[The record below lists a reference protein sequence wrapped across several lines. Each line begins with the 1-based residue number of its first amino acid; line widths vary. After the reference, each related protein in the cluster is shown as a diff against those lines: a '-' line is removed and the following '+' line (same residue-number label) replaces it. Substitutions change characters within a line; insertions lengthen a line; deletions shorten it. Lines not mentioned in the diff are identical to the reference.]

1 MKKQIFL
8 ILMVLFPFCIASIAA
23 TPEEITEKSLLSR
36 KDIIKKDEERRAK
49 ILKKF
54 SDFQAK
60 VKNFA
65 PDLKINIPVNSLTPN
80 PDTPKTGEA
89 NNTTIES
96 KENTKNSSMKFVV
109 CPKDK
114 NKK

>member
-1 MKKQIFL
+1 M
-8 ILMVLFPFCIASIAA
+8 
-23 TPEEITEKSLLSR
+23 
-36 KDIIKKDEERRAK
+36 
-49 ILKKF
+49 
-54 SDFQAK
+54 
-60 VKNFA
+60 
-65 PDLKINIPVNSLTPN
+65 LKINIPVNSLTPN